1 MKNDIEVYYQRVKK
15 ALCRREVLQTIAP
28 MLVVI
33 FIFHFIT
40 RPKVVHKDVVRYKTE
55 YVDKI
60 VKVDKLVKV
69 DRIVEVDK
77 IVEKIVEVEVE
88 KIIEIP
94 VMFEQTDD
102 DLEFGE
108 MFNKERARL
117 GANEIF
123 LWRNKSYTTNYEEE

>member
-1 MKNDIEVYYQRVKK
+1 MRNDIEVYYQRVKK

-60 VKVDKLVKV
+60 VKVDKVVKV
-69 DRIVEVDK
+69 DRIVEVE
-77 IVEKIVEVEVE
+77 VEKIVEVKKIVEVPT
-88 KIIEIP
+88 I
-94 VMFEQTDD
+94 VEQTDN

-108 MFNKERARL
+108 MFNRERERL
-117 GANEIF
+117 GANQIF
-123 LWRNKSYTTNYEEE
+123 LWRNEYYTTNYEEE